1 MNIVSATSS
10 ALGVARQAFK
20 RHGLKLGLLG
30 LALVLGVSAAAPA
43 AHAYY
48 YRYGHPYWGPP
59 VYYLPPPVYYVPPP
73 PVYYAPPP
81 VVVVPAPTA
90 TVAPVTP
97 APTASVTP
105 APTASVTPA
114 PAGSPDAQCQDYQTT
129 TTVNGQ
135 PQASH
140 GTACRQPDGTWKIIN

>member
-1 MNIVSATSS
+1 MIAVSAMSA
-10 ALGVARQAFK
+10 ALGVARRALK
-20 RHGLKLGLLG
+20 RHALKLGLLG
-30 LALVLGVSAAAPA
+30 LALMLGVSAAAPS

-48 YRYGHPYWGPP
+48 YRYGRPYWGPP
-59 VYYLPPPVYYVPPP
+59 VYYLPPPVYYVPP

-97 APTASVTP
+97 APTGSVTP
-105 APTASVTPA
+105 APTASVTPV
-114 PAGSPDAQCQDYQTT
+114 PTGSADPQCQEYQTT
-129 TTVNGQ
+129 TSVNGQ
-135 PQASH
+135 SQPSH